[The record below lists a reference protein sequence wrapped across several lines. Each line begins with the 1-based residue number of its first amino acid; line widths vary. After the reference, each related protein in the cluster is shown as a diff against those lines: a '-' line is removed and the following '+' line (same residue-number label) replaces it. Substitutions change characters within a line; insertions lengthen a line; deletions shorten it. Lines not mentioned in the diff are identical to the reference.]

1 MNSSVVN
8 GYFRVSSTVCM
19 TLAYVVI
26 FVLGFFGNI
35 CIIYIVVSR
44 KRMRT
49 NFNFLVVNMA
59 VADLLVS
66 LFLMP
71 VVVKFLYTGSS
82 WIPGAVGKVTCKFVN
97 FLGSQSIAASI
108 ITLVFVT
115 VDRYFAVLHPLRD
128 ICFIRSTKLVTSVI
142 WISSSLYFMP
152 YLLLFDVV
160 KSADGSHWECRLVWN
175 FFTSDISVQFSIAKA
190 YYMAIFLILYLV
202 PLVVIAWVHVL
213 IGRHLWSHQIPGK
226 PTAHQRHQNELSK
239 RKVLR
244 MIIIVTVTF
253 ALCWLPAHIQHLLIF
268 CFNNTYIA
276 LLKVEHLTSGLFF
289 ISHANSAINPCLFIG
304 LNQRFNDEFR
314 GILRCLFCRNS
325 FPTRRSFGTET
336 PVVLTRIRKTVRQ
349 CSATDLEDTV
359 EPLRQ
364 QIPVLQSRRWVLQEE
379 LDTRHQFSSSFNVS
393 SVREQ
398 DES

>member
-49 NFNFLVVNMA
+49 NFNFLIVNMA
-59 VADLLVS
+59 VGDLLVS
-66 LFLMP
+66 LFMMP
-71 VVVKFLYTGSS
+71 VEVKFLYTGSS
-82 WIPGAVGKVTCKFVN
+82 WIPGVLGKVTCKFVN
-97 FLGSQSIAASI
+97 FVGRQSIAASI
-108 ITLVFVT
+108 ITLVFIT
-115 VDRYFAVLHPLRD
+115 VDRYFAVLHLLRD

-142 WISSSLYFMP
+142 WISSSLYFFP
-152 YLLLFDVV
+152 YLLLLDVV

-175 FFTSDISVQFSIAKA
+175 FFTSDISVQVSIAKA
-190 YYMAIFLILYLV
+190 YYMAMFLILYLV
-202 PLVVIAWVHVL
+202 PLVIIARVHVL
-213 IGRHLWSHQIPGK
+213 IGRHLWSRQIPGE
-226 PTAHQRHQNELSK
+226 PTALQRHQNELSK

-244 MIIIVTVTF
+244 MIFIVAVTF

-268 CFNNTYIA
+268 WFNNTYKA
-276 LLKVEHLTSGLFF
+276 LLKVEPLGSGLFF

-304 LNQRFNDEFR
+304 LNQRFNDDFR

-325 FPTRRSFGTET
+325 FPTRRSIGTET
-336 PVVLTRIRKTVRQ
+336 PVVLTRIRKT
-349 CSATDLEDTV
+349 
-359 EPLRQ
+359 
-364 QIPVLQSRRWVLQEE
+364 
-379 LDTRHQFSSSFNVS
+379 
-393 SVREQ
+393 
-398 DES
+398 